1 MIWVDYAILAIIG
14 LSALIS
20 IWRGLIREV
29 LSLLAWILA
38 ILVAVT
44 FMRPLADLL
53 TPFISVPSARLIIA
67 FVALFIATLL
77 CGAIINLIIAK
88 LVMSSGLS
96 GTDRVLGIVFGVARG
111 ALVVGVL
118 VLIARLTPLPQ
129 DPWWEQ
135 SVLLG
140 RFEAMALWMRSYLPR
155 AAILRFSRSIRRIV
169 GDWEALYNSTP
180 RGAGR
185 AEIVS
190 IGIVVRRGDSLCAE
204 SSES

>member
-53 TPFISVPSARLIIA
+53 TPYISMPSARLIIA

-77 CGAIINLIIAK
+77 CGAIINFVIAK

-140 RFEAMALWMRSYLPR
+140 RFEAMALWLRSYL
-155 AAILRFSRSIRRIV
+155 AAYLTF
-169 GDWEALYNSTP
+169 
-180 RGAGR
+180 
-185 AEIVS
+185 
-190 IGIVVRRGDSLCAE
+190 
-204 SSES
+204 

>member
-53 TPFISVPSARLIIA
+53 TPYISVPSARLIIA
-67 FVALFIATLL
+67 FMALFIATLL
-77 CGAIINLIIAK
+77 CGALINFIIGK

-96 GTDRVLGIVFGVARG
+96 GTDRVLGIVFGIARG

-118 VLIARLTPLPQ
+118 VLMARLTPLPQ

-140 RFEAMALWMRSYLPR
+140 RFEAMALWLRSYLPPEV
-155 AAILRFSRSIRRIV
+155 AAYF
-169 GDWEALYNSTP
+169 TF
-180 RGAGR
+180 
-185 AEIVS
+185 
-190 IGIVVRRGDSLCAE
+190 
-204 SSES
+204 

>member
-1 MIWVDYAILAIIG
+1 MIWADYAILAIIG

-44 FMRPLADLL
+44 FMRPLADQL
-53 TPFISVPSARLIIA
+53 TPYISVPSARLIIA
-67 FVALFIATLL
+67 FMALFIATLL
-77 CGAIINLIIAK
+77 CGAIINFTIAK

-111 ALVVGVL
+111 VLVVAVMVHMAG
-118 VLIARLTPLPQ
+118 LTPLPQ

-140 RFEAMALWMRSYLPR
+140 RFEAMLLWLRSHLPPEVAAYLT
-155 AAILRFSRSIRRIV
+155 F
-169 GDWEALYNSTP
+169 
-180 RGAGR
+180 
-185 AEIVS
+185 
-190 IGIVVRRGDSLCAE
+190 
-204 SSES
+204 

>member
-20 IWRGLIREV
+20 ILRGLIREV

-38 ILVAVT
+38 ILVAMT
-44 FMRPLADLL
+44 FMRPLADQL
-53 TPFISVPSARLIIA
+53 TPYISVPSARLIIA
-67 FVALFIATLL
+67 FMALFIATLL
-77 CGAIINLIIAK
+77 CGAIINFIIAK

-96 GTDRVLGIVFGVARG
+96 GTDRMLGIVFGIARG

-118 VLIARLTPLPQ
+118 VLMAGLTPLPQ

-140 RFEAMALWMRSYLPR
+140 RFEALALWLRSYLPPEL
-155 AAILRFSRSIRRIV
+155 AAYFKF
-169 GDWEALYNSTP
+169 
-180 RGAGR
+180 
-185 AEIVS
+185 
-190 IGIVVRRGDSLCAE
+190 
-204 SSES
+204 

>member
-38 ILVAVT
+38 ILVAMT

-53 TPFISVPSARLIIA
+53 TPYISVPSARLIIA
-67 FVALFIATLL
+67 FMALFIATLL
-77 CGAIINLIIAK
+77 CGAIINFIIAK

-96 GTDRVLGIVFGVARG
+96 GTDRMLGIVFGVARG

-118 VLIARLTPLPQ
+118 VLMAGLTPLPQ

-140 RFEAMALWMRSYLPR
+140 RFEAMALWLRSYLPPGV
-155 AAILRFSRSIRRIV
+155 AAYF
-169 GDWEALYNSTP
+169 TF
-180 RGAGR
+180 
-185 AEIVS
+185 
-190 IGIVVRRGDSLCAE
+190 
-204 SSES
+204 

>member
-1 MIWVDYAILAIIG
+1 MIWADYAILAIIG

-38 ILVAVT
+38 ILVAMT
-44 FMRPLADLL
+44 FMRPLADQL
-53 TPFISVPSARLIIA
+53 TPHISVPSARLIIA
-67 FVALFIATLL
+67 FMALFIATLL
-77 CGAIINLIIAK
+77 CGAIINFIIAK

-96 GTDRVLGIVFGVARG
+96 GTDRVLGIVFGIARG

-118 VLIARLTPLPQ
+118 VLMAGLTPLPQ

-140 RFEAMALWMRSYLPR
+140 RFEAMALWLRSYLPPEV
-155 AAILRFSRSIRRIV
+155 AAYF
-169 GDWEALYNSTP
+169 TF
-180 RGAGR
+180 
-185 AEIVS
+185 
-190 IGIVVRRGDSLCAE
+190 
-204 SSES
+204 

>member
-1 MIWVDYAILAIIG
+1 MIWADYAILAIIG

-38 ILVAVT
+38 ILVAMT
-44 FMRPLADLL
+44 FMRPLADQL
-53 TPFISVPSARLIIA
+53 TPYISVPSARLIIA
-67 FVALFIATLL
+67 FMALFIATLL
-77 CGAIINLIIAK
+77 CGAIINSIIAK

-96 GTDRVLGIVFGVARG
+96 GTDRVLGIVFGIARG

-118 VLIARLTPLPQ
+118 VLMAGLTPLPQ

-140 RFEAMALWMRSYLPR
+140 RFEAMALWLRSYLPPEV
-155 AAILRFSRSIRRIV
+155 AAYF
-169 GDWEALYNSTP
+169 TF
-180 RGAGR
+180 
-185 AEIVS
+185 
-190 IGIVVRRGDSLCAE
+190 
-204 SSES
+204 

>member
-38 ILVAVT
+38 ILVAMT

-53 TPFISVPSARLIIA
+53 TPYISVASARLIIA
-67 FVALFIATLL
+67 FIALFIATLL
-77 CGAIINLIIAK
+77 CGAIINFIIAK

-96 GTDRVLGIVFGVARG
+96 GTDRMLGIVFGIARG

-118 VLIARLTPLPQ
+118 VLMARLTPLPQ

-140 RFEAMALWMRSYLPR
+140 RFEAMALWMRSYLPPEV
-155 AAILRFSRSIRRIV
+155 AAYF
-169 GDWEALYNSTP
+169 TF
-180 RGAGR
+180 
-185 AEIVS
+185 
-190 IGIVVRRGDSLCAE
+190 
-204 SSES
+204 